1 MGLVVRR
8 AMNPMEVDR
17 LARRARQDLAQ
28 RGLVETIQ
36 KGLGKLRDFAEYS
49 IVKRRRKASK
59 FAVADRTYPYLTHFY
74 NATWRNERAVEL
86 PLVRAFLEE
95 LAPGARLLEVG
106 NVLSYYVSSSHT
118 VVDKFEPTPGV
129 INQDILDF
137 GQPQTFDAIVCIS
150 TLEHVGWDETPRD
163 EQRAERA
170 LAHMRSLLV
179 QGGRLFLSFPLGYNA
194 ALDRLVFEDRLG
206 FRRTHYLRRVSA
218 DNCWREV
225 DLSGIAGARY
235 NSPYA
240 SANALF
246 VGID

>member
-1 MGLVVRR
+1 
-8 AMNPMEVDR
+8 MELDR
-17 LARRARQDLAQ
+17 LARRARHDFAE
-28 RGLVETIQ
+28 RGLVETLQ

-49 IVKRRRKASK
+49 IVKRRRNAATFK
-59 FAVADRTYPYLTHFY
+59 VGDRTYHYLTHYY

-86 PLVRAFLEE
+86 PLVQAFLEE
-95 LAPGARLLEVG
+95 LVPGARLLEVG
-106 NVLSYYVSSSHT
+106 NVLSYYVPASHT

-129 INQDILDF
+129 VNQDILDF
-137 GQPQTFDAIVCIS
+137 GQPHTFDAVVSIS

-163 EQRAERA
+163 AHRAERA

-179 QGGRLFLSFPLGYNA
+179 EGGRLFLSFPLGYNA
-194 ALDRLVFEDRLG
+194 ALDRLVREDRLG

-218 DNCWREV
+218 DNRWCEV
-225 DLSGIAGARY
+225 DLSGITGARY
-235 NSPYA
+235 GAPYG